1 MLLLFNDFLEELIDS
16 LLFVVSVV
24 GGLGIASKLGVSNKD
39 NPSAFCSWFFDSL
52 TLLAWTLCFSIG
64 SWGIIGS
71 ANLSRELRDGSSTF
85 LLISSFDG
93 SRNKFLLIADSEEDN
108 DYLINHQCQSK
119 YKLLRLN
126 FPLGSHLRIGDRFW
140 IRWAFTIISYWDR

>member
-108 DYLINHQCQSK
+108 DYLNKSLISK
-119 YKLLRLN
+119 QIQVVEAQ
-126 FPLGSHLRIGDRFW
+126 FSIGKSFEDW
-140 IRWAFTIISYWDR
+140 W

>member
-39 NPSAFCSWFFDSL
+39 NPSAFCSWFFDSR

-85 LLISSFDG
+85 LLISSFDDA
-93 SRNKFLLIADSEEDN
+93 RNKFLLIADSEEDN
-108 DYLINHQCQSK
+108 DYLNKSLISK
-119 YKLLRLN
+119 QIQVVEAQ
-126 FPLGSHLRIGDRFW
+126 FSIGKSFEDW
-140 IRWAFTIISYWDR
+140 W